1 MTEQPI
7 NARFAINVQHSDALT
22 FPADVLAVRY
32 WRHAQGSDALKML
45 LPWGVL
51 P

>member
-1 MTEQPI
+1 MTKQPI
-7 NARFAINVQHSDALT
+7 NARFAIDVQHGDALT
-22 FPADVLAVRY
+22 FPADVLAVRD
-32 WRHAQGSDALKML
+32 WRHAQGVGVLKAL